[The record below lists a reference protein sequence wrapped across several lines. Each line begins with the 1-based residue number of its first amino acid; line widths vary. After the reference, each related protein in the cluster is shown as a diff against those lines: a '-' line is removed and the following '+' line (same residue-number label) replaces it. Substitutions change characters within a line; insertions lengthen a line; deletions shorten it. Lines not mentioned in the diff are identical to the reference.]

1 MNDNV
6 EEVKVLRELFD
17 SNFGQWVDENLEQV
31 LDDRFK
37 NWAIDVGA
45 GANPIMLYVELNE
58 SVEYGEDLDSF
69 LEYQVLGIE
78 FLESLGLKPE
88 TGYDMRSLLEVLS
101 DYILVYSINVL

>member
-1 MNDNV
+1 MSDNV

-45 GANPIMLYVELNE
+45 GANPIMLHVELNE
-58 SVEYGEDLDSF
+58 SVEYGEDLDAF
-69 LEYQVLGIE
+69 LEYQVLGIK
-78 FLESLGLKPE
+78 FLDSLGLRPE
-88 TGYDMRSLLEVLS
+88 VGYEMSNLLEVLS
-101 DYILVYSINVL
+101 SYILVYPIKE